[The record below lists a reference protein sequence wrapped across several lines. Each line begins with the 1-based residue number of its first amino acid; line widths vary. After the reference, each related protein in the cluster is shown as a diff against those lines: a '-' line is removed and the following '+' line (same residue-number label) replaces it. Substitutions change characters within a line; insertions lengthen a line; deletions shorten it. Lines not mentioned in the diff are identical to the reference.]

1 MSEQQFKIG
10 TTVAFPSGRGRV
22 VDVEQIPE
30 KTLLKILTESGE
42 VRLIPDDIPSL
53 ICI

>member
-10 TTVAFPSGRGRV
+10 TNVTFPGGRGRV

-30 KTLLKILTESGE
+30 KNLLKILTESGE
-42 VRLIPDDIPSL
+42 VRLMPDNIPSL
-53 ICI
+53 IRI

>member
-10 TTVAFPSGRGRV
+10 TNVTFPGGRGRV

-30 KTLLKILTESGE
+30 KNLLKILTESGE
-42 VRLIPDDIPSL
+42 VRLMPDDIPSL
-53 ICI
+53 IRI